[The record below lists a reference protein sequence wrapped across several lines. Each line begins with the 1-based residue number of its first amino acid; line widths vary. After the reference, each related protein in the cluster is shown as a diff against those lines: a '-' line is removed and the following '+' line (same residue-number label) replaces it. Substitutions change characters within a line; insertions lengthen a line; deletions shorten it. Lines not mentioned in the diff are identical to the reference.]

1 MPRMDKDDNESQEGV
16 IRRRLILCET
26 LQRLDT
32 ADLIRTCEYCCNF
45 LVYCCGCQK
54 NYGSAGLHGDGKMCH
69 HFRLIFTDGA
79 CRSNGQSGAT
89 AGIGVAMGTVEKWQY
104 AIPITTHM
112 DHGQRR
118 TSQRAELL
126 AALSGLQRMVAIVQ
140 LSEPGNDGEK
150 SWVIATDSEYV
161 VKGMTEW
168 LPAWK
173 LCIYMHSLFHNT
185 LNQQCGNHLLTLL
198 RMKNNRLRNSR
209 NAKPAN
215 LDLFLQLD
223 AALIIEEIKGIKVG
237 FWHVPRKHNTI
248 ADKLAKEAAQFGDT
262 E

>member
-1 MPRMDKDDNESQEGV
+1 MDKDDNESQE
-16 IRRRLILCET
+16 
-26 LQRLDT
+26 
-32 ADLIRTCEYCCNF
+32 
-45 LVYCCGCQK
+45 
-54 NYGSAGLHGDGKMCH
+54 
-69 HFRLIFTDGA
+69 
-79 CRSNGQSGAT
+79 

-104 AIPITTHM
+104 ANPITTTV

-126 AALSGLQRMVAIVQ
+126 AALSGLQLMVAIVQ
-140 LSEPGNDGEK
+140 LNEPGNDEEK

-161 VKGMTEW
+161 VKGMTKW

-173 LCIYMHSLFHNT
+173 
-185 LNQQCGNHLLTLL
+185 
-198 RMKNNRLRNSR
+198 NNKLRNSR

-223 AALIIEEIKGIKVG
+223 AALSIEEIKGIKVG
-237 FWHVPRKHNTI
+237 FWHVPREHNTI